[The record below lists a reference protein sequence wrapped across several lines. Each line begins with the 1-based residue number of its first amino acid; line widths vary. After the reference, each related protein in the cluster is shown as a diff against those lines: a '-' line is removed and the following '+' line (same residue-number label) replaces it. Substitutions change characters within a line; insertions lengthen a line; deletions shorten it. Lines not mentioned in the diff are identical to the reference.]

1 MILQSSITFLS
12 QCEPFY
18 LEKLKSLPFG
28 KTVKS
33 SYAPNRK
40 EVWYGYA
47 SNLQSIKDGRSQ
59 VEWVADFPD
68 WLEDLRARYFPE
80 SNSCLI
86 CKGTRSDS
94 DTSIDWH
101 RDHGNFENLVVMINF
116 GEATFYL
123 QTYDEG
129 VVIHHLKDGE
139 VVGFDS
145 KLLHKSSQITSE
157 RFIVTF
163 RRVKREF
170 LTHKLF

>member
-1 MILQSSITFLS
+1 MTTKTITSLAE
-12 QCEPFY
+12 CNITY
-18 LEKLKSLPFG
+18 LENVKSLSFD

-33 SYAPNRK
+33 SYAPDRQ

-68 WLEDLRARYFPE
+68 WMDKLRVEYFPE
-80 SNSCLI
+80 ANSCLV
-86 CKGTRSDS
+86 CRGTRSDS

-116 GEATFYL
+116 GKATFYL

-129 VVIHHLKDGE
+129 VVVNQLNDGD

-145 KLLHKSSQITSE
+145 KLLHKSSQISDE
-157 RFIVTF
+157 RYIITF
-163 RRVKREF
+163 RKVKREF
-170 LTHKLF
+170 LKHRLF